1 MLHHRFIETAKQ
13 QGKVAAI
20 HDFTTGKLL
29 SYHQALIAS
38 LLLTRFM
45 KRLRTGC
52 VGVMLPTSAGCIL
65 AKLAILM
72 TGRVPVM
79 INYSTGAEHNTRY
92 AQKTC
97 DFRAVITSRA
107 LLEKIGCPE
116 VAGMLYIEDMLASV
130 TGWQKL
136 IAAFTAALPVS
147 VIKFL
152 VHHGNIEDTAVILF
166 TSGSEKAPKAVPL
179 SHKNIEANIA
189 SIIPIFNFTPNDVFM
204 CTLPYFHVFG
214 LTVSLWLPL
223 LRGMKMLTLADP
235 LDFKKVCVLV
245 REHKATFLVGTP
257 SFFWGYLRKSEQG
270 DFSSL
275 RIALVGADKCP
286 ESLRQGFFDKHQ
298 ITLLEGYGA
307 TECAP
312 VISTNTLLCNRPGSV
327 GKPIPN
333 VDVRIEHYETG
344 KACGVGE
351 DGRILVRGD
360 NVMKGYFNNFEQTSL
375 HLRNGWY
382 DTGDMGNIDAD
393 GYLWHVGRLKRF
405 VKIGGEM
412 VSLVKIEDILEKLL
426 PQDAAC
432 CVVEVPDA
440 HKGARIVAV
449 ITSAIDEK
457 AILKKMAKDLPKI
470 ALPKTFL
477 VWESLPKMGSG
488 KIDFRKITDMTREEL
503 QKRNKK

>member
-1 MLHHRFIETAKQ
+1 MLHRQFIDTAKK
-13 QGKVAAI
+13 QGRKPAI
-20 HDFTTGKLL
+20 HDFTTGRQLD
-29 SYHQALIAS
+29 YRQALIAS

-72 TGRVPVM
+72 TGRIPVM
-79 INYSTGAEHNTRY
+79 INYSTGAEDNTRY

-97 DFRAVITSRA
+97 DFKAVITSRA

-116 VAGMLYIEDMLASV
+116 VPGMLYIEDMLASV
-130 TGWQKL
+130 TKWQKL
-136 IAAFTAALPVS
+136 LAALLAALPAP

-152 VHHGNIEDTAVILF
+152 VYHGKKEDTAVILF

-179 SHKNIEANIA
+179 SHKNIEANVS
-189 SIIPIFNFTPNDVFM
+189 SIGPIFHFTANDIFM

-235 LDFKKVCVLV
+235 LDFKKVCTIV
-245 REHKATFLVGTP
+245 RENSATFLVGTP
-257 SFFWGYLRKSEQG
+257 AFFWGYLRKSESG

-286 ESLRQGFFDKHQ
+286 ESLRQGFADKHQ

-307 TECAP
+307 TECSP
-312 VISTNTLLCNRPGSV
+312 VISTNTIACNRPGSV
-327 GKPIPN
+327 GKPIPG

-344 KACGVGE
+344 EECAIGE

-382 DTGDMGNIDAD
+382 DTGDMGNIDAE

-412 VSLVKIEDILEKLL
+412 VSLVKIEDVLEKQL
-426 PQDAAC
+426 PEDTAC

-440 HKGARIVAV
+440 YKGARIVAV
-449 ITSAIDEK
+449 TTTAVDEK
-457 AILKKMAKDLPKI
+457 SVLKKMAKELPKI

-488 KIDFRKITDMTREEL
+488 KIDFRKITELTREEM
-503 QKRNKK
+503 QSREKK